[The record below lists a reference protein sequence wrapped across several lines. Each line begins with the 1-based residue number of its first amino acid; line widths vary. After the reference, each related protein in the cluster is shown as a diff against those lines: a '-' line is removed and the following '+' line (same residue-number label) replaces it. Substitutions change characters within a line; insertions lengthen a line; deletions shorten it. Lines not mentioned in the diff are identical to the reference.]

1 MHYTMKTHGQI
12 VSDTWED
19 TLGKIIRSPEELRQL
34 AQALLHK
41 KKNPEWI
48 QGDTDIWAETAYTGE
63 DFQIRVP
70 PS

>member
-1 MHYTMKTHGQI
+1 MHYIMKTKWL
-12 VSDTWED
+12 VSDIPED
-19 TLGKIIRSPEELRQL
+19 ITSKSYRSLGELRQL